1 MTDTVTPTAGYS
13 PAGSTYRIVFVPGDG
28 IGPEVIAAGRRVL
41 EAAGLIFGFGFD
53 WREVLIGGVAID
65 AYGVPMREGDLAV
78 CKEADAVY
86 FGAIGD
92 PRFDDPKARVRPE
105 QALLALRKGLGL
117 YANLRPVTVQ
127 PVLRSSSPVREALLE
142 GVDMMIVREL
152 TGGLYFGKPSEQR
165 KTPAGREAVD
175 TLIYTEHEIK
185 RVVKLA
191 FELARGRR
199 KRLTSVDKAN
209 VLSSSRLWRT
219 VVEETSAEYP
229 DVALE
234 HRLVDACAM
243 TIIQRP
249 AVFDVLVTE
258 NLFGDILSDEASVL
272 AGSLGMLPS
281 ASIGEKRTA
290 HGLHGL
296 YEPIH
301 GSAPDIAG
309 KDRANPLAT
318 ILSGAMLLRWSLGQ
332 NAAAEAIERAVT
344 AVLVDAYRTADLLA
358 ATGDATGLR
367 PVGTQAMGDAV
378 VAALEAA
385 GGDAPAGDAAGPGAG
400 GDRAATRTGD
410 GRIGDAA
417 GPGAAGDRAA
427 TRTGGER

>member
-1 MTDTVTPTAGYS
+1 MTEPASSTAETA
-13 PAGSTYRIVFVPGDG
+13 AGASGGSRATYNLVYVPGDG

-41 EAAGLIFGFGFD
+41 EATGAVFGFGFD
-53 WREVLIGGVAID
+53 WREVLVGGVAID
-65 AYGVPMREGDLAV
+65 AYGVPIRDEDMSLCRD
-78 CKEADAVY
+78 ADAVY

-92 PRFDDPKARVRPE
+92 PRFDDPEARIRPE
-105 QALLALRKGLGL
+105 QALLGLRKGLNL

-127 PVLRSSSPVREALLE
+127 PVLRASSPVREALLE

-165 KTPAGREAVD
+165 RGPAGREAVD
-175 TLIYTEHEIK
+175 TLLYTEGEIR

-199 KRLTSVDKAN
+199 RKLTSVDKAN

-219 VVEETSAEYP
+219 VVEEMRPEYP
-229 DVALE
+229 DVTVE

-243 TIIQRP
+243 TLIQRP

-281 ASIGEKRTA
+281 ASIGERRTA

-309 KDRANPLAT
+309 KDVANPLAT

-332 NAAAEAIERAVT
+332 TAAAEAIERAVA
-344 AVLVDAYRTADLLA
+344 AVLADGCRTPDLLA
-358 ATGDATGLR
+358 ATGDATGLK

-378 VAALEAA
+378 VAAVKSAA
-385 GGDAPAGDAAGPGAG
+385 PVAMGG
-400 GDRAATRTGD
+400 RR
-410 GRIGDAA
+410 
-417 GPGAAGDRAA
+417 
-427 TRTGGER
+427 

>member
-1 MTDTVTPTAGYS
+1 VTEPANRPTYNL
-13 PAGSTYRIVFVPGDG
+13 VFVPGDG

-41 EAAGLIFGFGFD
+41 EATGRIFGFGFD
-53 WREVLIGGVAID
+53 WREVLIGGVAIG
-65 AYGVPMREGDLAV
+65 AYGIPMRDQDLAA
-78 CKEADAVY
+78 CADADAVY

-92 PRFDDPKARVRPE
+92 PKYDDPTAKVRPE

-117 YANLRPVTVQ
+117 YANLRPVSVQ
-127 PVLRSSSPVREALLE
+127 PVLRASSPVRESLLE

-165 KTPAGREAVD
+165 QGPAGREVVD
-175 TLIYTEHEIK
+175 TLFYTEGEIR

-199 KRLTSVDKAN
+199 KKLTSVDKAN

-219 VVEETSAEYP
+219 IVEEMKPEYP
-229 DVALE
+229 DITVE

-243 TIIQRP
+243 TLIQRP

-281 ASIGEKRTA
+281 ASIGEMRTA
-290 HGLHGL
+290 HGLYGL

-309 KDRANPLAT
+309 KDVANPLAT
-318 ILSGAMLLRWSLGQ
+318 ILSGAMLLRWSLGET
-332 NAAAEAIERAVT
+332 AAAEAIEAAVA
-344 AVLVDAYRTADLLA
+344 AVLEDGYRTPDLLS

-367 PVGTQAMGDAV
+367 PVGTQAMGSAV
-378 VAALEAA
+378 LAALAA
-385 GGDAPAGDAAGPGAG
+385 SSGATVDSWTSIAGQPGAS
-400 GDRAATRTGD
+400 
-410 GRIGDAA
+410 
-417 GPGAAGDRAA
+417 GAAR
-427 TRTGGER
+427 